1 MSLPTT
7 DAKSYTT
14 AAAKLHYNS
23 PCDTMTAGL
32 ICAGALAVC
41 SWLYSGIAKAREII
55 KMVLHDEIFD
65 QPDIFIS
72 SVSGLPSL
80 FVPDQTR
87 LALLKSRKTK

>member
-1 MSLPTT
+1 MPAQWVDMSLPTT
-7 DAKSYTT
+7 AAKSYTT
-14 AAAKLHYNS
+14 AAGKLHYNS

-32 ICAGALAVC
+32 IYT
-41 SWLYSGIAKAREII
+41 WLHSGIAKAREII
-55 KMVLHDEIFD
+55 KMVLHDGIFD

-87 LALLKSRKTK
+87 FALLKKL